1 MTGPVSALTRGVVS
15 LVGYRGCGKTTL
27 APLLAKALGWGWLD
41 ADVELERRA
50 GRTIREI
57 FSTEGESGFRT
68 RERDLL
74 AELLRGDRLV
84 LATGG
89 GAILNE
95 ATREDLRRAGPVV
108 WLRASAEEL
117 YARITGDT
125 TTAARRPNLAG
136 GGLGEVVELLRRRE
150 PLYASV
156 ATILVEVDQK
166 SPETIFAE
174 VLATLSAQEA
184 AS

>member
-1 MTGPVSALTRGVVS
+1 MTGPLSALTRGVVS

-27 APLLAKALGWGWLD
+27 APRLAGALGWDWLD

-74 AELLRGDRLV
+74 AELLQRDRLV
-84 LATGG
+84 LASGG

-95 ATREDLRRAGPVV
+95 HTRADMRRAGPVV

-117 YARITGDT
+117 YARISGDT

-136 GGLGEVVELLRRRE
+136 GGLNEVVELLSRRE
-150 PLYASV
+150 PLYREV
-156 ATILVEVDQK
+156 ATIIVDAVQK
-166 SPETIFAE
+166 SPETILAE
-174 VLATLSAQEA
+174 VFAALSAHEA